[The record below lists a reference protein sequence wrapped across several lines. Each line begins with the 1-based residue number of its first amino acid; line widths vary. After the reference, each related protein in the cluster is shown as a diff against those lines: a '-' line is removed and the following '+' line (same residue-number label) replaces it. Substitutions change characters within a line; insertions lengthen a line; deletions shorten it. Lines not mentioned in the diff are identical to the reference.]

1 MKYRVGDF
9 VMVKPTI
16 EVGIYGNETGPKEC
30 HFAQGMLKYR
40 GRVFQIREVT
50 PYHRYTLDGIPYY
63 WVDEMLDPAC
73 EPVDLDGLDF
83 NDLGKE
89 LFGD

>member
-1 MKYRVGDF
+1 
-9 VMVKPTI
+9 MVKPDI
-16 EVGIYGNETGPKEC
+16 EVGVYGNETGPKEC
-30 HFAQGMLKYR
+30 HFTDGMLKYR
-40 GRVFQIREVT
+40 GCVFSIKEVT
-50 PYHRYTLDGIPYY
+50 ICSRYELNGIPYY
-63 WVDEMLDPAC
+63 WVDDMLDPVC